1 MHIVFT
7 GGHHTS
13 ALPVLKLLAED
24 TNIHVTW
31 YGHKHSLKHDKNP
44 TLEYIDIT
52 SLGIPFY
59 ELKAGK
65 FYKTYDPIRLAKI
78 PFGFFQALYLL
89 LKHRPDLIMSFG
101 GYLALPVVL
110 AGFVLGIPSIT
121 HEQTVVSGFANKL
134 IARFARRILITWPSS
149 VKYFPKDKTVLT
161 GIPIRSEIFEAT
173 SSNFD
178 VNQTLPTLYITGG
191 KTGSHKINTV
201 IGELMGDLLDKV
213 NIIHQCGDYSQTG
226 DFEKLSEKYSTIK
239 DMHNGKYFIRK
250 FVLQNEIGEAFSK
263 ADIVVARAG
272 AHIVYDLAA
281 LNKPCILIP
290 IPWVSH
296 NEQYKNAL
304 VLKEAGIAE
313 ILTEDNLTRENL
325 QASIEDMLS
334 KLPNYRSAQAQTLVK
349 SNADK
354 AIVDEIL
361 KFKV

>member
-1 MHIVFT
+1 MRIVFT

-13 ALPVLKLLAED
+13 SLPVLKLLAEYRD
-24 TNIHVTW
+24 IQVTW
-31 YGHKHSLKHDKNP
+31 YGHKHSLKHDKNL

-78 PFGFFQALYLL
+78 PFGFIQALYLL
-89 LKHRPDLIMSFG
+89 IKHRPDLIVSFG

-110 AGFVLGIPSIT
+110 AGFILGIPSIT
-121 HEQTVVSGFANKL
+121 HEQTVVSGFANKI
-134 IARFARRILITWPSS
+134 IARFAKRILITWPSS
-149 VKYFPKDKTVLT
+149 AKYFPKDKTVLT
-161 GIPIRSEIFEAT
+161 GIPIRSEIFKAT

-178 VNQTLPTLYITGG
+178 VNQNLPTLYITGG
-191 KTGSHKINTV
+191 KTGSHKINSV
-201 IGELMGDLLDKV
+201 IGELMGDLLDSV
-213 NIIHQCGDYSQTG
+213 NIIHQCGDYSLTG
-226 DFEKLSEKYSTIK
+226 DFEKLSERYNAIK
-239 DMHNGKYFIRK
+239 NTQSGKYFIRK
-250 FVLQNEIGEAFSK
+250 FVLQDEIGEAFGK

-313 ILTEDNLTRENL
+313 VLTEDALTGENL
-325 QASIEDMLS
+325 KVYIEDMLS
-334 KLPNYRSAQAQTLVK
+334 KLSNYQSAHAQTLVK

-354 AIVDEIL
+354 TIVDEIL
-361 KFKV
+361 KFKI

>member
-1 MHIVFT
+1 MRIVFT

-13 ALPVLKLLAED
+13 ALPVLKILAD
-24 TNIHVTW
+24 HTDIQVVW
-31 YGHKHSLKHDKNP
+31 YGHKHSLKHDKNT

-52 SLGIPFY
+52 SLGIPFF

-78 PFGFFQALYLL
+78 PYGFFQALYLL
-89 LKHRPDLIMSFG
+89 IKHKPDLIMSFG

-110 AGFVLGIPSIT
+110 AGYILGIPSIT

-134 IARFARRILITWPSS
+134 IARFAKRILITWPSS
-149 VKYFPKDKTVLT
+149 AKYFPKDKTVLT
-161 GIPIRSEIFEAT
+161 GIPIRSEIFKVT
-173 SSNFD
+173 SSNFA
-178 VNQTLPTLYITGG
+178 VNKDLPTLYITGG

-201 IGELMGDLLDKV
+201 FGDLMGDLLDKV

-226 DFEKLSEKYSTIK
+226 DFEKLTEQYNRIK
-239 DMHNGKYFIRK
+239 HTHSGLYILRK
-250 FVLQNEIGEAFSK
+250 FVLQDEIGEAFGK

-313 ILTEDNLTRENL
+313 ILSEDKLTHKTL
-325 QASIEDMLS
+325 QACIEDMLS
-334 KLPNYRSAQAQTLVK
+334 NLVNYRSAHAQTLVK

-354 AIVDEIL
+354 AIVDEIF